1 MYCVC
6 VRIWYLNACT
16 LPHALWERRRR
27 VSLRRMINAAKTS
40 GTQRGRWRMIT
51 IIIPAKRK
59 MTNSTSYCASP
70 HFLNSSSRVRESW
83 EKSHHLF
90 KRIKSAGDRVGRNC
104 SLDREF
110 YAWHKWHEQSNLQPR
125 EILMWAISAA
135 RKGAERYARISSTSQ
150 PYPENVNDSGI
161 AQLQLKD
168 AYQCTYAI
176 VACYYYFC
184 FSRPHV
190 FS

>member
-1 MYCVC
+1 MIFKCM
-6 VRIWYLNACT
+6 
-16 LPHALWERRRR
+16 HAAARAMGAETTRVTPPDDKCRENLRHAERE
-27 VSLRRMINAAKTS
+27 I
-40 GTQRGRWRMIT
+40 MIT